1 MELTINSIEMTGA
14 VMQKLE
20 DLGLIERLLP
30 SKESFRRYREET
42 GSGVIYQS
50 ASETGSH
57 KLVFC
62 CIDRPEFS
70 AFGHHEDNEEF
81 ILLGGGDGEKDL
93 YFMTATCDS
102 DTLNKK
108 IAAHKLSSEDFICF
122 KIKYN
127 DPLLSF
133 FVMKKNIP
141 HGECTCGQGKAA
153 TFYVTEGSGIT
164 VTKTDFKDYS
174 LNIVFSPGVDSGR

>member
-1 MELTINSIEMTGA
+1 MELIIKPVEMTSA
-14 VMQKLE
+14 VMQRLE

-30 SKESFRRYREET
+30 SKESFRRRQEET

-50 ASETGSH
+50 APETGSH

-81 ILLGGGDGEKDL
+81 ILLGGGEGEKDL
-93 YFMTATCDS
+93 YFMTATCDNA
-102 DTLNKK
+102 TLDKK
-108 IAAHKLSSEDFICF
+108 IAEHNLSPEDFICF

-141 HGECTCGQGKAA
+141 HGECTHGQGKAA
-153 TFYVTEGSGIT
+153 TFYVTEGSELT
-164 VTKTDFKDYS
+164 VTKTGFKEYS
-174 LNIVFSPGVDSGR
+174 LNIMFPPD